1 MIKSKL
7 AHKILNEME
16 KAGKKRITMKKLII
30 QLPCLN
36 EEGSLPIS
44 LKELPRE
51 IAGIDIVEWLIID
64 DGSTDRTVEVALAN
78 GVDHVVRMIHHQGLA
93 KGFMAGIH
101 TCVEL
106 GADVIVNTDAD
117 NQYNAADIGKLV
129 QPILEGK
136 AEIVVGERPIQEIKH
151 FSPIKKL
158 FQKWGSWL
166 VRKVSKTDIPD
177 APSGF
182 RAISREAAMRMHV
195 FSEYTYTIETI
206 IQAGQRGMAIQSVPI
221 RTNDFLRKS
230 RLIHSI
236 PAYLSRSINTILRIF
251 MTYQP
256 LSFFM
261 IPGSISFGLG
271 VLLGLRFLYFYLFT
285 ETTSGHIQSL
295 ILAAVLLI
303 LGSFLMVIGLIADL
317 ISVNRKLLEN
327 VEYRI
332 QRLDE
337 KIKKTENK

>member
-1 MIKSKL
+1 MK
-7 AHKILNEME
+7 N
-16 KAGKKRITMKKLII
+16 AGKTKIPMKKLII
-30 QLPCLN
+30 QIPCLN
-36 EEGSLPIS
+36 EEESLPVS

-64 DGSTDRTVEVALAN
+64 DGSTDRTIEVAQAN
-78 GVDHVVRMIHHQGLA
+78 GVDHVVRMIRHQGLA

-101 TCVEL
+101 ACIEL

-136 AEIVVGERPIQEIKH
+136 AEIVVGERPIKEIKH

-158 FQKWGSWL
+158 FQNWGSWL

-236 PAYLSRSINTILRIF
+236 PAYLTRSINTIMRIF

-261 IPGSISFGLG
+261 IPGSIFFGLG

-285 ETTSGHIQSL
+285 EATSGHIQSL
-295 ILAAVLLI
+295 ILAAVLII
-303 LGSFLMVIGLIADL
+303 LGAFLMVIGLIADL

-337 KIKKTENK
+337 KIEKAKHD